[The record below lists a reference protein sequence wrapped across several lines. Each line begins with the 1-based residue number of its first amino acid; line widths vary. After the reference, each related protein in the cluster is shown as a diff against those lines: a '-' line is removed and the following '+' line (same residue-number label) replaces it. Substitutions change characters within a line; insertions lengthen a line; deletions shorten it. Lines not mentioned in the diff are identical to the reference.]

1 MARTLGTFELS
12 GTMEPLA
19 SAPLDARSTVKLKSD
34 LTALGTFDYF
44 YLGMQ
49 TFVEEECKRYTL
61 VGNDP
66 TNIANWREDGVA
78 TDSQLFQ
85 YGGST
90 LFANLPQL
98 SSAYVG
104 FVYNVTDA
112 FTTTNDFLEGAGH
125 DYPAG
130 TDVAIV
136 NNGTDQTPSYKY
148 DVFTGN
154 LEGYQTKFQL
164 TQMPTASAAE
174 LGHIYEYVGTTT
186 SSFTKGIFYECVE
199 DPDNVGEYIWKEA
212 TTQSDSSNKIT
223 AELEVTESAGG
234 IQEGTVYPEGT
245 AFETLWRNLLNP
257 TKYPSFTAPSAT
269 IESSIDLLLE
279 TGTST
284 TTTITATFNRGSIT
298 PAYGTNGY
306 RSGAATDYSLNGG
319 SAQAGGTFTDVAVD
333 GLHNQF
339 QVAVDYSEGE
349 QPKDSTGANYSSP
362 LPAGSVNSNT
372 IEFEFVNATWSNTA
386 AIGTIAKN
394 ALVSHSVGEKV
405 FIFPAATVTN
415 PEVFDIPHAW
425 TVTHIEVLNTMSGQ
439 WVDCAREFTTSSTTH
454 DDASGTATS
463 YDRYICNLGYNM
475 GTRQIRV
482 KWATT

>member
-1 MARTLGTFELS
+1 MARTLGTFSLS

-19 SAPLDARSTVKLKSD
+19 SAPLDARQTVKLKTD
-34 LTALGTFDYF
+34 LTAAGTFEYF

-49 TFVEEECKRYTL
+49 TFVEEERKRYTL

-85 YGGST
+85 YAGST

-98 SSAYVG
+98 SSSYVG

-112 FTTTNDFLEGAGH
+112 FTTTNDFVEGSGH

-136 NNGTDQTPSYKY
+136 NNGTAQVPSYKY
-148 DVFTGN
+148 DVFTGAM
-154 LEGYQTKFQL
+154 EGYQPKFQVEQL
-164 TQMPTASAAE
+164 PTASAAE
-174 LGHIYEYVGTTT
+174 EGHIYEYMGESTATLT
-186 SSFTKGIFYECVE
+186 RGIFYECVE
-199 DPDNVGEYIWKEA
+199 DEENPGEYIWTEA
-212 TTQSDSSNKIT
+212 TTQSDASNKIT
-223 AELEVTESAGG
+223 AELTVTESAGG

-257 TKYPSFTAPSAT
+257 TKYPVLVNPSA
-269 IESSIDLLLE
+269 SIGTTADLLME
-279 TGTST
+279 VGASAEA
-284 TTTITATFNRGSIT
+284 TITINFNRGAIT
-298 PAYGTNGY
+298 PAYGTSGY
-306 RSGAATDYSLNGG
+306 RSGPATDYSLNGG
-319 SAQAGGTFTDVAVD
+319 SAQAEGSFTVTVD
-333 GLHNQF
+333 ESNKVF
-339 QVAVDYSEGE
+339 QGEVSYSQGE
-349 QPKDSTGANYSSP
+349 QPKDSTGANYDHP
-362 LPAGSVNSNT
+362 LAAGSVQST
-372 IEFEFVNATWSNTA
+372 SLTFEFVNALWSNTA

-394 ALVSHSVGEKV
+394 PLVSKSAGEKV
-405 FIFPAATVTN
+405 FVFPAATVAN

-425 TVTHIEVLNTMSGQ
+425 TVTHVEVLNTMSGQ

-454 DDASGTATS
+454 DDAAGVATS